1 MERMREAERVRQ
13 QNLAQMQR
21 RQEIE
26 KVQRSN
32 LYHQARMEAE
42 LNKQRHQEAERRA
55 GNGIFGYDEPS
66 D

>member
-1 MERMREAERVRQ
+1 MEHMREAERVRQ

-21 RQEIE
+21 RQELE

-32 LYHQARMEAE
+32 LYHQARKEAE
-42 LNKQRHQEAERRA
+42 MNKLRHQEAERRA
-55 GNGIFGYDEPS
+55 GNEIFGYNEPS